1 MPLINPKN
9 RDKSKEMLKKE
20 KRLPVLR
27 LQRTLSSIETWGF
40 GLSGLLL
47 WLGVAPAMNAALGG
61 QAIFVWL
68 PGTITGI
75 LLNLQVQRLGISWWK
90 MAGGTPNY
98 AARLLKNNPLLARY
112 GAIGY
117 WLGWVSVPTINAIIL
132 ADLIEANLN
141 QLGLPSPELF
151 LRIFFTII
159 AYIVAFSGTR
169 SLGILHLCFVIP
181 AIGFLLDFCCQGLG
195 WLTFAQ
201 ESPGFFPQPGN
212 LGNFNII
219 EWAKWYFMAV
229 YAVNGC
235 ETASSFVADS
245 TQPKKTLR
253 ILPIAAGLIP
263 IIYLGGSWLLTRLA
277 TDPDLGDNTFLQMF
291 AVAHPFWGNA
301 TAPLLTFLL
310 ACSCLLSCT
319 TAVSNSPRILYQLSL
334 DGYLSPVFSV
344 ISRRGVFEPALLLTL
359 FLSLICLILGDV
371 SRIVMI
377 TGTGYLCGIM
387 ALHLGLW
394 INRGK
399 KEVLCPHWALVFFLV
414 ELGVLI
420 VGGMAWGWHD
430 LLLGIFLPLLIVIG
444 DNVINSVKFPP
455 FHPDWWMRRYR
466 TFSSRRKSENNHDFV
481 VLQVS
486 IVIALVGGAL
496 SLGWLLATNF
506 HGVNDKINE
515 SLFVV
520 CLVTITFVGVAIA
533 CWTTLPQVASIV
545 EAREATEHL
554 FKNALD
560 GIIILDENGI
570 ISEANPA
577 AQHLFSYVDSSLRGY
592 ALNAIMENL
601 GTYPPSWP
609 SRSEHTL
616 KNSGKGITFIEV
628 AISRRVYWDSF
639 QYIAIF
645 RDITNQKSTEKI
657 LQDSEKRE
665 REKALALEITLKKLR
680 KTQTQLI
687 QSEKMSS
694 LGQLVAGVAHEINNP
709 VNFIYGNIIHLNEYT
724 GDLLKL
730 IDLYQL
736 NYPEPEP
743 EISALID
750 DIDLAFLSQDISQIL
765 SSMTVGADRIREI
778 VLTLRNFSRLDE
790 SEMKFVNIHEGIDST
805 LLIIQNLLKAK
816 HNFPGI
822 QVIKDYG
829 DLPQIECYPGQ
840 LNQVFMNLLRN
851 AIDAMIEKYDSFQHG
866 KKQENNHQGDKAD
879 YYPTITIIT
888 ECLESEEVA
897 IRIKDNGLG
906 IPENIISRIFDP
918 FFTTKQ
924 VGDGTGLG
932 LAISYQ
938 IVVDQHRGK
947 LQCFSELGK
956 GTEFVIKI
964 PQRQG

>member
-1 MPLINPKN
+1 
-9 RDKSKEMLKKE
+9 MLKKE
-20 KRLPVLR
+20 KRVPVLG

-47 WLGVAPAMNAALGG
+47 WLGVAPAMNAALGC
-61 QAIFVWL
+61 QALLVWL

-98 AARLLKNNPLLARY
+98 AARLLKNYPLLARY

-132 ADLIEANLN
+132 ADLIEENLK
-141 QLGLPSPELF
+141 QLGLPSPEIF
-151 LRIFFTII
+151 LRIFFTLI
-159 AYIVAFSGTR
+159 AYVVAFSGTR

-181 AIGFLLDFCCQGLG
+181 AIGFLLGFCTQGLG
-195 WLTFAQ
+195 WLMFAQ
-201 ESPGFFPQPGN
+201 ESPGFFPQAGE
-212 LGNFNII
+212 LGNVSQFNMV

-245 TQPKKTLR
+245 TQPTKTLR
-253 ILPIAAGLIP
+253 ILPVAAGLIP

-277 TDPDLGDNTFLQMF
+277 TDPHLGENTFLQMF

-310 ACSCLLSCT
+310 TCSCLLSCT
-319 TAVSNSPRILYQLSL
+319 TAVSNSPRVLYQLSL

-359 FLSLICLILGDV
+359 FLSLICLIWGDV

-387 ALHLGLW
+387 ALHFGLW
-394 INRGK
+394 VNRNK
-399 KEVLCPHWALVFFLV
+399 NEALWPRWALFFFLV

-420 VGGMAWGWHD
+420 LGGMAWGWHD
-430 LLLGIFLPLLIVIG
+430 LLLGIGLPIFILICDKAMDFVRF
-444 DNVINSVKFPP
+444 SP
-455 FHPDWWMRRYR
+455 FSYEWWIRRYR
-466 TFSSRRKSENNHDFV
+466 TFYAQIKSEKNHDFV

-486 IVIALVGGAL
+486 IVIALVCGSL

-506 HGVNDKINE
+506 HGINDEINQ

-520 CLVTITFVGVAIA
+520 CLVTMAFVGVAIA

-570 ISEANPA
+570 ILEANPA
-577 AQHLFSYVDSSLRGY
+577 AKNLFSYVDSSLRGY
-592 ALNAIMENL
+592 PLNVIMENL
-601 GTYPPSWP
+601 GNYAPSWP

-616 KNSGKGITFIEV
+616 KIPGKGIIFIEV

-639 QYIAIF
+639 QYIAIV
-645 RDITNQKSTEKI
+645 RDITNQKLTEKI

-724 GDLLKL
+724 GDLLKV

-736 NYPEPEP
+736 HYPEPEP
-743 EISALID
+743 EISTLID
-750 DIDLAFLSQDISQIL
+750 DIDLPFLSQDISQLL
-765 SSMTVGADRIREI
+765 SSMTTGADRIREI

-790 SEMKFVNIHEGIDST
+790 SEMKLVNVHEGIDST

-829 DLPQIECYPGQ
+829 NLPLIECYPGQ

-851 AIDAMIEKYDSFQHG
+851 AIDAMIEKHQNFQQR
-866 KKQENNHQGDKAD
+866 KKEENNNQDNPSE
-879 YYPTITIIT
+879 YYPTITIT
-888 ECLESEEVA
+888 TQCLESEKVA

-906 IPENIISRIFDP
+906 IPENIMSRIFDP